1 MLRRCN
7 RLENIERERASENW
21 SYLESIG
28 IQKRKLPYGLS
39 RSCPLLAFFQAL
51 GISEKQLGKMLLLN
65 PRLISYSELKL
76 TQITDFL
83 TIIGLNKEWLITK
96 TLAKNPFLLGYSV
109 EKRLWPTT
117 EFLKWIGLDELSLQR
132 VVCYFPEVF
141 CRDVDRVLRPN
152 LAFLKRC
159 GFDNKQIANFVAGY
173 PPALIK
179 SVSKSL
185 EPKMRFLVE
194 EMGRDISEIANYL
207 EFFRHG
213 KNKSLEAK
221 SFEVKKYTMQFK

>member
-1 MLRRCN
+1 MRVGFEGDEAKIENNGAAKLRFHWIILRKN
-7 RLENIERERASENW
+7 KIKEASLWCPKILTLSLN
-21 SYLESIG
+21 
-28 IQKRKLPYGLS
+28 QKLVPS
-39 RSCPLLAFFQAL
+39 FQCLATFGSKPGEVA
-51 GISEKQLGKMLLLN
+51 SA
-65 PRLISYSELKL
+65 
-76 TQITDFL
+76 
-83 TIIGLNKEWLITK
+83 ITK
-96 TLAKNPFLLGYSV
+96 FPGILSHRFEQKLSSASFLPSFRHFREATGV

-117 EFLKWIGLDELSLQR
+117 EFLK
-132 VVCYFPEVF
+132 
-141 CRDVDRVLRPN
+141 DVDRVLRPN
-152 LAFLKRC
+152 LAFLKWC
-159 GFDNKQIANFVAGY
+159 GFHNKQIANLVAGY

-221 SFEVKKYTMQFK
+221 SFEATKYTMQFK